1 VNSFW
6 QPLTWLL
13 TSRKAWQTPAAA
25 ASAELA
31 PSRGGYKLLTFV
43 IVIVTVSTLAN
54 HGASLLT
61 STNNS
66 PSLVYGAVHYTNSVV
81 TFISTYGYL
90 TLCTLAFSTV
100 VGLLFVKYISSRLGL
115 TQWLDVTALR
125 LNASAE
131 PLAATDTTRQ
141 SLLSGFDRDLDFFSS
156 TDFEDLLVFTLDVLE
171 LL

>member
-1 VNSFW
+1 
-6 QPLTWLL
+6 
-13 TSRKAWQTPAAA
+13 
-25 ASAELA
+25 
-31 PSRGGYKLLTFV
+31 
-43 IVIVTVSTLAN
+43 
-54 HGASLLT
+54 
-61 STNNS
+61 
-66 PSLVYGAVHYTNSVV
+66 
-81 TFISTYGYL
+81 
-90 TLCTLAFSTV
+90 
-100 VGLLFVKYISSRLGL
+100 LGL